1 MMAVHQNVHFMVSP
15 SCHVDGQPVLSFTML
30 CVLLPLEKI
39 LGFYISVVNSS
50 RLNVL
55 KEGWD
60 SVSPQSHELN
70 LV

>member
-1 MMAVHQNVHFMVSP
+1 MLLAVAGYRWPLPADLP
-15 SCHVDGQPVLSFTML
+15 SHSIVL
-30 CVLLPLEKI
+30 CVVCSIATRKI

-60 SVSPQSHELN
+60 SVSPQSHALN
-70 LV
+70 PA